1 MLISRPIEVVD
12 LVIASIFCGGGSL
25 FVVLVVRMC
34 VRAHATCVAMI
45 HSDC

>member
-12 LVIASIFCGGGSL
+12 LVIDSIFCGGGL

-34 VRAHATCVAMI
+34 VRTHATCVAMI